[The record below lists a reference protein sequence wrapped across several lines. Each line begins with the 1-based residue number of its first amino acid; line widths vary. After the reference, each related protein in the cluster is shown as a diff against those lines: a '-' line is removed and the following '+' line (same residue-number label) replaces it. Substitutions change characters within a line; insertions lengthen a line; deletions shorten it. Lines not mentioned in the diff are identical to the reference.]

1 MQFKT
6 IAISTF
12 LGLAAATIDVS
23 SLVNEL
29 PSCSLLCL
37 ISGASTTGCSAT
49 DYACQCENE
58 AAVTGNA
65 TTCLKSACSASEI
78 GSKSRQDS
86 LLTDWSSSSTVA
98 DLVL

>member
-37 ISGASTTGCSAT
+37 ISGASATGCSAT

-78 GSKSRQDS
+78 GSKSR
-86 LLTDWSSSSTVA
+86 LLAYRLELLFHSC
-98 DLVL
+98 